1 MFTRLFTLSA
11 ITTGLF
17 FSSLI
22 ISASK
27 VVADSEDTHYASS
40 IQTVSHDEV
49 KILGQDWGTALASE
63 DANQMTALYDNEAVL
78 LATFN
83 DELDTA
89 EEIEK
94 YFIGLLQKPDLKVV
108 FNNQNVRVLDDN
120 TATNSGLYTFSF
132 TENGKTVKVPARYT
146 FLYEKKGDRW
156 MIVEH
161 HSSTRPEQQQ

>member
-11 ITTGLF
+11 TITGLAL
-17 FSSLI
+17 SSLI
-22 ISASK
+22 ISGSK

-49 KILGQDWGTALASE
+49 KALGQNWGTALASG
-63 DANQMTALYDNEAVL
+63 DANQITALYDNEAVL

-83 DELDTA
+83 DELDA
-89 EEIEK
+89 ADEIK
-94 YFIGLLQKPDLKVV
+94 DYFIGLTQKPDLQVV

-132 TENGKTVKVPARYT
+132 TENGKTVQVPARYT

-161 HSSTRPEQQQ
+161 HSSVRPEQNK